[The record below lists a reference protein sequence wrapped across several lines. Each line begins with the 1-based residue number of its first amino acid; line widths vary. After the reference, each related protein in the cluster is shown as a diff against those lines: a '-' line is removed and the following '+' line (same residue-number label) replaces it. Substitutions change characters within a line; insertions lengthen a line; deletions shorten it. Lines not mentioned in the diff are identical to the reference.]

1 MLAEPQ
7 LNEPDSRT
15 AFRATI
21 FHGKADCDLAGSTL
35 ERLKSASNEA
45 LGLSSALIAA
55 AAAKALGTPEVLAT
69 PLPRQGTF
77 HRLFSITA
85 DRRELICKAAIP
97 FVPDSGRALVRE
109 AAVIEMVRREGV
121 PAPAIVAAD
130 FSLGDWPFA
139 FVLTKRARGT
149 SMLALDEEDAK
160 MEPAIGALVARLS
173 TVHRIRLP
181 GFGLVECAPGKAE
194 PDVHGV
200 HDSWSRYLSTRL
212 EEHVAICV
220 RINAITSAEG
230 NQALD
235 WFKALEAKLALVEPA
250 LLHGDPGSHN
260 VFLSRDTVSSLIDWE
275 DALSGDPVYDFAF
288 LATFHP
294 QRRMPAL
301 LAACAQ
307 APEWRSGALF
317 WLYFLR
323 VALVKTVHRHRF
335 GYVDLPGRE
344 PGHLRIRLAL
354 DRLRGAH

>member
-1 MLAEPQ
+1 MLVEPQ
-7 LNEPDSRT
+7 LNELDSRT
-15 AFRATI
+15 ASRANI
-21 FHGKADCDLAGSTL
+21 FYAKADCDLPRSAL
-35 ERLKSASNEA
+35 EGLKSASNEA

-55 AAAKALGTPEVLAT
+55 AAAKAAGTPKVLAT
-69 PLPRQGTF
+69 ALPQQGTF

-85 DRRELICKAAIP
+85 DGRELICKVAIP
-97 FVPDSGRALVRE
+97 LAPNSRRGLLRE
-109 AAVIEMVRREGV
+109 AAVIELVRHEGV

-130 FSLGDWPFA
+130 FSLRDWPFA
-139 FVLTKRARGT
+139 FVVMKRAKGT
-149 SMLALDEEDAK
+149 PMLALDDDDAK
-160 MEPAIGALVARLS
+160 IEAGITTLVARLS
-173 TVHRIRLP
+173 TVHRIRLA
-181 GFGLVECAPGKAE
+181 GFGLVECVPGKAE
-194 PDVHGV
+194 PGVHGV

-220 RINAITSAEG
+220 RINAITTAEG
-230 NQALD
+230 IQALK
-235 WFKALEAKLALVEPA
+235 WFEALEAELALVEPA

-260 VFLSRDTVSSLIDWE
+260 VFLSGGAVSSLIDWE
-275 DALSGDPVYDFAF
+275 DALLGDPVYDFAF

-301 LAACAQ
+301 LAACEQ

-323 VALVKTVHRHRF
+323 VALAKTVHRYRF

-344 PGHLRIRLAL
+344 PGHLRIRFAL